1 MGVSDPLFQAIFAN
15 VAAVNDRL
23 NPVIARPNFMGGID
37 IRDRGG
43 DVSASFRPD
52 AAGGM
57 IGTDGVGETVAH
69 ISTNVS
75 GGTRIDM
82 GHDEVLN
89 GYPNIFGGEN
99 FSSMEGAV
107 GFTKPNFEGGMD
119 LFSPSGEMMLS
130 SSPGLLGTEFSAP
143 IQPDFPFDFASSLD
157 YQEGLDKA
165 EAVSM
170 LLDTSDVADALEITD
185 GIDGLAS
192 LFDLF

>member
-1 MGVSDPLFQAIFAN
+1 MGVNDPLFQAIFAN
-15 VAAVNDRL
+15 AAAVNDRL
-23 NPVIARPNFMGGID
+23 NPGIARPNFMGGID

-43 DVSASFRPD
+43 DTMASFRPD

-57 IGTDGVGETVAH
+57 IETDGVGETVAH
-69 ISTNVS
+69 IGTNVS
-75 GGTRIDM
+75 GGTRIEM
-82 GHDEVLN
+82 EHGEVINGHA
-89 GYPNIFGGEN
+89 NIFGGEN
-99 FSSMEGAV
+99 FSTLEGAV
-107 GFTKPNFEGGMD
+107 GFTKPNFDGGMD
-119 LFSPSGEMMLS
+119 LFSTSGEMVLS

-143 IQPDFPFDFASSLD
+143 IQPDFPLDLASSLD

-185 GIDGLAS
+185 GVDGLAS